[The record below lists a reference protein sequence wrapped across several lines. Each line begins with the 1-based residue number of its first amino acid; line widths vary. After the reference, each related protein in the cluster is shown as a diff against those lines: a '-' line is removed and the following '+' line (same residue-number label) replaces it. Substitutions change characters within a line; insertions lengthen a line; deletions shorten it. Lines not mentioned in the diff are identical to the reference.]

1 MNQFIQPKKFLGQ
14 HFLKDLSVASAIADA
29 VRGEQIL
36 EIGPG
41 KGVLTQFLIRPDVTL
56 KVVELDRECIP
67 YLRQHFPL
75 PDEHIIEANF
85 LKMNL
90 KNVFVGPFTLA
101 GNFPYNIS
109 SQIVFKMLENKE
121 QIPLM
126 AGMFQKEVAERI
138 AAGEGS
144 KTYGILSILA
154 GAWYDVEYLFT
165 VPPEVFDPPP
175 KVQSGV
181 IRMVRKEIYPDCTET
196 TLTRLVKTAF
206 NQRRKTL
213 QNTLKPLGGNARELI
228 PAEMSAL
235 RPEQISIRDWIKL
248 ANIFDSGFRLP

>member
-1 MNQFIQPKKFLGQ
+1 MSQYIQPKKFLGQ
-14 HFLKDLSVASAIADA
+14 HFLKDLAVAARIADA
-29 VRGEQIL
+29 VQGEQIL

-41 KGVLTQFLIRPDVTL
+41 KGVLTQFLIRPDVAL

-67 YLRQHFPL
+67 YLRQNFPL
-75 PDEHIIEANF
+75 PDSHIIEADF
-85 LKMNL
+85 LKLNL
-90 KNVFVGPFTLA
+90 PDVFCGPFALA

-138 AAGEGS
+138 AAKEGS

-154 GAWYDVEYLFT
+154 GIWYDTEYLFT
-165 VPPEVFDPPP
+165 VPPGVFDPPP
-175 KVQSGV
+175 NVQSGV
-181 IRMVRKEIYPDCTET
+181 IRMTRKSSNPDCSEKM
-196 TLTRLVKTAF
+196 LSRLVKTAF

-213 QNTLKPLGGNARELI
+213 QNTLKPMGGNARDLI
-228 PAEMSAL
+228 PTDLSIL
-235 RPEQISIRDWIKL
+235 RPEQISIQDWIRL
-248 ANIFDSGFRLP
+248 TRIFDQEFKP